1 MVRYAYYFWPGLM
14 KHLLQIEEPWY
25 RFRSLYIHHFNLQ
38 LYLLF
43 LPSYFA
49 LVCLQAD
56 ELNCGI
62 CASLNARRYTTCQRH
77 RNFSVNLS

>member
-1 MVRYAYYFWPGLM
+1 M

-25 RFRSLYIHHFNLQ
+25 RPRSLYIHHFNLQ

-43 LPSYFA
+43 LPSYSA

-56 ELNCGI
+56 ELNCGKCI
-62 CASLNARRYTTCQRH
+62 TEC
-77 RNFSVNLS
+77 